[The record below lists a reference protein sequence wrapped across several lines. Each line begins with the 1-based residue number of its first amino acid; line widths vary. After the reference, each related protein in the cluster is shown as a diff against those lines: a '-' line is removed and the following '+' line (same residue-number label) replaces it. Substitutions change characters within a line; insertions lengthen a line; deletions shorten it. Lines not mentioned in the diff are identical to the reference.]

1 MSQYDPMGR
10 KNPLTIILK
19 INLKNLFAPDTKL
32 GRDDV
37 IPPGFCKTWVDILT
51 TFLRMGEITLSRAV
65 KSERTVGRP
74 IIIRFADGSLD
85 ANGCSIYIW
94 WELDSDGVSGDQWY
108 FIRLVCG
115 KARVTSVKGTTVLR
129 SEFSGLH
136 ILSRLLKVVSNAMDV
151 KPSTI
156 YVSVDS

>member
-1 MSQYDPMGR
+1 MTKQIGRGFIKTLNTTFQTRKLRLECDLTEEDIHRLPSMILTKRTVFGLVMSQYDPMGR

-19 INLKNLFAPDTKL
+19 INLKNLFAPDTNL

-85 ANGCSIYIW
+85 ANGCSIYI
-94 WELDSDGVSGDQWY
+94 
-108 FIRLVCG
+108 
-115 KARVTSVKGTTVLR
+115 
-129 SEFSGLH
+129 
-136 ILSRLLKVVSNAMDV
+136 
-151 KPSTI
+151 
-156 YVSVDS
+156 